1 MDKIRIN
8 LKELE
13 KRIDAEKLAV
23 EDAKNENPL
32 SDSKSPNASESKIRL
47 IVSELLLESVSK
59 VNKSGSYLQ
68 RKLEETKI
76 KNEKR
81 LDDTKTAPER
91 FKKEASIIV
100 DKNINKLNRI
110 KKILSKSKIELNE
123 YKVKNSLENIEPHYP
138 DSLMFYTAIILAG
151 LILESSLN
159 AAVFSEFLTGGRI
172 EGFGWALGYAFI
184 NLTVSWFFGYFAFR
198 QLWSLSVAWKVVGV
212 ISTIIWLL
220 FLLVWNLTVATVR
233 ASFESFLD
241 KESEAIDIFNN
252 LDISDPGS
260 ILLFSIGVTFGVI
273 VFVEGF
279 RNDDKHPGYGRKY
292 RNVEKYSD
300 KVEELTTR
308 MNEKLKKIL
317 DSYLYILKKDER
329 AIQSGIKSNLKYH
342 QTRTKLINEFKNDL
356 EQAKLSVEYFIKKY
370 REKNTAER
378 KNDPPKYFS
387 KVITPFNIN
396 YEKFK
401 DIVLEDYLSGEKEIF
416 NQIKLNITEEYNKM
430 SHSVNKTSNGK

>member
-1 MDKIRIN
+1 MKKIQIN

-13 KRIDAEKLAV
+13 NKIDAEKLAIA
-23 EDAKNENPL
+23 DANQNIPP
-32 SDSKSPNASESKIRL
+32 SDSKNPSASESKIRL
-47 IVSELLLESVSK
+47 IVSELLMESVSK
-59 VNKSGSYLQ
+59 VNKSGSFLQ

-100 DKNINKLNRI
+100 YKNINKLNRI

-123 YKVKNSLENIEPHYP
+123 YKVKNSLENIEPQYP
-138 DSLMFYTAIILAG
+138 DSLMFYTAMILAG

-159 AAVFSEFLTGGRI
+159 ATVFSEFLTGGRI
-172 EGFGWALGYAFI
+172 EGFGWAFGYAFI

-220 FLLVWNLTVATVR
+220 FLFFWNLTVATVR
-233 ASFESFLD
+233 ASFESYLD
-241 KESEAIDIFNN
+241 KETAPFDIFNN

-260 ILLFSIGVTFGVI
+260 ILLFSIGVTFGAI

-279 RNDDKHPGYGRKY
+279 RNDDKNPGYGRKY

-300 KVEELTTR
+300 KVEELITR

-317 DSYLYILKKDER
+317 NSYLYILKKDEI

-356 EQAKLSVEYFIKKY
+356 KQAKLSVEYFIKNY
-370 REKNTAER
+370 RDINTAKR
-378 KNDPPKYFS
+378 KDDPPKYFS
-387 KVITPFNIN
+387 KVISPFDIN
-396 YEKFK
+396 YEQFK
-401 DIVLEDYLSGEKEIF
+401 DIILEDYLSGEKEIF
-416 NQIKLNITEEYNKM
+416 NQIKLNITEEYNKL
-430 SHSVNKTSNGK
+430 SHSVNKT